1 MLHVRGNGGLIAV
14 TCLLAVSSAI
24 AIAQGKTARKA
35 PPAASSIKTLK
46 GSDVM
51 ATVEGQPIT
60 RRELTY
66 FWLQADGLSQEKTKL
81 EAQLAK
87 NAPLVKQIE
96 EYQKQYNEVSPRLKT
111 LEDAQLVSNRWG
123 RIMTHIAHQTPSP
136 TWLTAMRVTS
146 NEPSKPIGLSLV
158 GVAPGQA
165 PISEFI
171 LRLQNS
177 KDLENVTLKYSQ
189 EKMMQ
194 LTKMVEF
201 EVTADIVDTAEAKP
215 KQEGES
221 K

>member
-1 MLHVRGNGGLIAV
+1 MFVGSSVAAIGGF
-14 TCLLAVSSAI
+14 
-24 AIAQGKTARKA
+24 G
-35 PPAASSIKTLK
+35 
-46 GSDVM
+46 
-51 ATVEGQPIT
+51 
-60 RRELTY
+60 Y
-66 FWLQADGLSQEKTKL
+66 FWLQADGISQEKTKL

-123 RIMTHIAHQTPSP
+123 RIMTHIAHQTPAP

>member
-1 MLHVRGNGGLIAV
+1 MPLINLIQEQRLARRRNEAKARSFFFMFVGSSVAAIGGF
-14 TCLLAVSSAI
+14 
-24 AIAQGKTARKA
+24 G
-35 PPAASSIKTLK
+35 
-46 GSDVM
+46 
-51 ATVEGQPIT
+51 
-60 RRELTY
+60 Y

-123 RIMTHIAHQTPSP
+123 RIMTHIAHQTPAP

>member
-1 MLHVRGNGGLIAV
+1 MPLINLIQEQRLARRRNEAKARSFFFMFVGSSVAAVGGF
-14 TCLLAVSSAI
+14 
-24 AIAQGKTARKA
+24 G
-35 PPAASSIKTLK
+35 
-46 GSDVM
+46 
-51 ATVEGQPIT
+51 
-60 RRELTY
+60 Y

-81 EAQLAK
+81 ESQIAK

-96 EYQKQYNEVSPRLKT
+96 EYQKSYGELSPRLKT

-123 RIMTHIAHQTPSP
+123 RIMTHIAHQTPKP

-146 NEPSKPIGLSLV
+146 NEPSKPISLSLQ
-158 GVAPGQA
+158 GVSPAQE

-194 LTKMVEF
+194 TTKAVEF